1 MLRFHRAACARV
13 GLPATLDE
21 DALDAL
27 EERQGQLGI
36 TFPGALSEWWAV
48 PGGLDVL
55 AGAQG
60 DHPRA
65 IAELGAPESWGDGQ
79 RDFTA
84 EGLLVVCAENQGV
97 CHWAV
102 PLGEGGD
109 PRVLIEVDGAPGEPS
124 WREHAPS
131 VSAWVAASAW
141 DKAAFDLPL
150 GLTAQ
155 DRPLAD
161 ADLRLLEREFNSGP
175 ATFGWPGE
183 TVWRFEWQD
192 QRVLVWA
199 GADGARLVAA
209 GRDGGGVGR
218 PGRHPVVVRRP
229 GRVAVRRPARRG
241 RRGRRGRVQGPGRAA
256 QPFRLTRSAALRDGR

>member
-60 DHPRA
+60 DHPRG
-65 IAELGAPESWGDGQ
+65 IAELGAPEPWGDGE

-124 WREHAPS
+124 WREYAAS

-161 ADLRLLEREFNSGP
+161 SDLRLLEREFNSGP

-199 GADGARLVAA
+199 GADGADWWLLAETAEALGDLAGTLWSCGGLAGSLSAVQLDVDDEDGAA
-209 GRDGGGVGR
+209 ESRVLAELRD
-218 PGRHPVVVRRP
+218 
-229 GRVAVRRPARRG
+229 
-241 RRGRRGRVQGPGRAA
+241 
-256 QPFRLTRSAALRDGR
+256 RSA